1 MSEER
6 QRVLRMLGEGTISAE
21 EADDLLAA
29 LEDSA
34 ASPTQAAA
42 TATPPVE
49 KPWEIPFFGGLI
61 VAGLGA
67 FGVRR
72 DGGFLARLG
81 AWTTFLLGA
90 ATAAVG
96 FWSRTAPWLHV
107 DVHERDGDRVKISL
121 PLPFFLVGW
130 LLDLARGFVDDE
142 TASQLDAFAG
152 FIDDIQRGE
161 GGAPYTVEI
170 EDDDGDKVLIYLG

>member
-29 LEDSA
+29 LEDGEE
-34 ASPTQAAA
+34 SPTQAAA
-42 TATPPVE
+42 TSPPMDR
-49 KPWEIPFFGGLI
+49 PWEVPFFGGLV
-61 VAGLGA
+61 VAALGA
-67 FGVRR
+67 LGLRGNRGV
-72 DGGFLARLG
+72 LARLG
-81 AWTTFLLGA
+81 AWVTFVVGA
-90 ATAAVG
+90 GTALVG

-107 DVHERDGDRVKISL
+107 DVQERDGDRVKISL
-121 PLPFFLVGW
+121 PLPLFLAGR

-170 EDDDGDKVLIYLG
+170 EDGDGDKVLIYLG